1 LFLRSSGRRMFVKPG
16 HNERLN
22 KEHSPFIRDAGALAC
37 NSKHPVEG
45 GRFHVRTG
53 ASMKILIAEK
63 VSPATLKVFRDE
75 PDFEVVT
82 HEQMG
87 DIATAVRDADAL
99 VVRSATD
106 VNAKLIES
114 AQKLRV
120 IGRAGVG
127 VDNVDADAA
136 TRKGIVVMN
145 TPGANAIAVAEHTLG
160 LMISLARF
168 IPKADQSTRSGKWE
182 KKSLQGTELRGK
194 TLGIIGLGRVGVE
207 VARRAKAFG
216 MRMLAYDPFV
226 SQQLARELEIELTS
240 LDPLYAASDYISLHV
255 GLTPQTTGMINAAS
269 IAKMKK
275 GVRLV
280 NCARGELI
288 DDSALLAALNSG
300 QVAGVALDV
309 FTQEPPKDSALLAA
323 ANVIATPHIAGST
336 NEAQE
341 LVGVQIALQVK
352 EYLKRGVIQN
362 AVNVPSLSDEE
373 YREMNPYIDLAEK
386 LGLFV
391 GQISEGNV
399 ESITV
404 TYHGKLAEW
413 KTALLRNS
421 ALKGALKQSID
432 SVNLVNAVSVASERG
447 IQVQE
452 QKKPEDTN
460 IGNVISINVRTH
472 QDEHRARAA
481 LLHERDPRLLD
492 LDGFHVE
499 TPLEGHLTVLRNRDV
514 PGVIGQLGT
523 VLGKNQIN
531 IANFALGRSEGSA
544 SSAAATGSSGTPS
557 ARAEAMAVVQTDQP
571 LTQAAFD
578 ELKRVSAVISVRTVE
593 I

>member
-1 LFLRSSGRRMFVKPG
+1 
-16 HNERLN
+16 
-22 KEHSPFIRDAGALAC
+22 
-37 NSKHPVEG
+37 
-45 GRFHVRTG
+45 
-53 ASMKILIAEK
+53 MKILITEK
-63 VSPATLKVFRDE
+63 VSPAALKVFRDE

-82 HEQMG
+82 SDQIS
-87 DIATAVRDADAL
+87 DVAVAVRDADAL

-106 VNAKLIES
+106 VNAKLINA

-127 VDNVDADAA
+127 VDNVDAEAA

-160 LMISLARF
+160 LMLSLARF
-168 IPKADQSTRSGKWE
+168 IPKADHTTRAGKWE

-194 TLGIIGLGRVGVE
+194 TLGIVGLGRVGVE

-216 MRMLAYDPFV
+216 MKVLAYDPFV
-226 SQQLARELEIELTS
+226 SQQLARDLDIELAA
-240 LDPLYAASDYISLHV
+240 LDSLYAASDYLSLHV
-255 GLTPQTTGMINAAS
+255 GLTPQTNGMINAAS

-288 DDSALLAALNSG
+288 EDAALLAALNSG
-300 QVAGVALDV
+300 YVAGAALDV
-309 FTQEPPKDSALLAA
+309 FIQEPPKENPLLTAP
-323 ANVIATPHIAGST
+323 NVIATPHIAGST

-373 YREMNPYIDLAEK
+373 YSQMHPYIALAEK
-386 LGLFV
+386 LGLFL
-391 GQISEGNV
+391 GQLSDGNV

-404 TYHGKLAEW
+404 GYHGKLAEW
-413 KTALLRNS
+413 KTDLLRNS

-452 QKKPEDTN
+452 QKKPEDVHL
-460 IGNVISINVRTH
+460 GNVISLCVRTH
-472 QDEHRARAA
+472 QGEHRARAA
-481 LLHERDPRLLD
+481 LLHGTSPRLLD
-492 LDGFHVE
+492 FDGFHVE
-499 TPLEGHLTVLRNRDV
+499 APLEGHLTVLRNRDV
-514 PGVIGQLGT
+514 PGVIGQIGT
-523 VLGKNQIN
+523 AMGKNEIN
-531 IANFALGRSEGSA
+531 IANFALGRSDASA
-544 SSAAATGSSGTPS
+544 SRATATTSSGS
-557 ARAEAMAVVQTDQP
+557 GSVRAEAAAVVQTDQP
-571 LTQAAFD
+571 LTAAALE
-578 ELKRVSAVISVRTVE
+578 ELKRISAVTSVKAVQ

>member
-1 LFLRSSGRRMFVKPG
+1 
-16 HNERLN
+16 
-22 KEHSPFIRDAGALAC
+22 
-37 NSKHPVEG
+37 
-45 GRFHVRTG
+45 
-53 ASMKILIAEK
+53 MKILVAEK
-63 VSPATLKVFRDE
+63 VSPAALKVFRDE

-87 DIATAVRDADAL
+87 DLAAAVRDADAL

-106 VNAKLIES
+106 VNQKLIEQ

-127 VDNVDADAA
+127 VDNVDAEAA

-145 TPGANAIAVAEHTLG
+145 TPGANAIAVAEHTIG

-168 IPKADQSTRSGKWE
+168 IPKADQTTRQGKWE
-182 KKSLQGTELRGK
+182 KKSLQGTELKAK

-207 VARRAKAFG
+207 VASRAKAFG
-216 MRMLAYDPFV
+216 MKVLAYDPFV
-226 SQQLARELEIELTS
+226 SQQLARDLEIELS
-240 LDPLYAASDYISLHV
+240 DLDPLYAASDYISLHV
-255 GLTPQTTGMINAAS
+255 GLTPQTQKMINAAS

-275 GVRLV
+275 GVRVV

-288 DDSALLAALNSG
+288 DDAALLEALNSG
-300 QVAGVALDV
+300 QVAGAALDV
-309 FTQEPPKDSALLAA
+309 FAQEPPKDSPLLAA
-323 ANVIATPHIAGST
+323 PNVIATPHIAGST

-352 EYLKRGVIQN
+352 EYLTRGVIQN
-362 AVNVPSLSDEE
+362 AVNVPSLSDQE
-373 YREMNPYIDLAEK
+373 YREMQPYIDLAER
-386 LGLFV
+386 LGLFL
-391 GQISEGNV
+391 GQLSQGNV

-404 TYHGKLAEW
+404 TYHGKVAEW

-421 ALKGALKQSID
+421 VIKGTLKQSID
-432 SVNLVNAVSVASERG
+432 SVNLVNAVSVAAERG

-452 QKKPEDTN
+452 QKKPEDAHA
-460 IGNVISINVRTH
+460 GNVLSLSVRTH
-472 QDEHRARAA
+472 QGEHHARAA
-481 LLHERDPRLLD
+481 VLHGRYPRLLD

-499 TPLEGHLTVLRNRDV
+499 APLEGYLTVFRNRDV
-514 PGVIGQLGT
+514 PGVIGQVGT
-523 VLGKNQIN
+523 VLGKNEIN
-531 IANFALGRSEGSA
+531 IANFALGRSEASASKAAASA
-544 SSAAATGSSGTPS
+544 SSGAGS

-571 LTQAAFD
+571 VTQNALE
-578 ELKRVSAVISVRTVE
+578 ELKRVAAVISVRAAQ

>member
-1 LFLRSSGRRMFVKPG
+1 MEP
-16 HNERLN
+16 
-22 KEHSPFIRDAGALAC
+22 
-37 NSKHPVEG
+37 
-45 GRFHVRTG
+45 
-53 ASMKILIAEK
+53 MKILITEK
-63 VSPATLKVFRDE
+63 ISPAALKVFRDE

-82 HEQMG
+82 SDQVS
-87 DIATAVRDADAL
+87 DVVAAVRDADAL

-106 VNAKLIES
+106 VNAKLIEA

-127 VDNVDADAA
+127 VDNVDAEAA

-160 LMISLARF
+160 LMLSLARF
-168 IPKADQSTRSGKWE
+168 IPKADQTTRAGKWE

-216 MRMLAYDPFV
+216 MKVLAYDPFV
-226 SQQLARELEIELTS
+226 SQQLARDLEIELAA
-240 LDPLYAASDYISLHV
+240 LDALYTASDYISLHV

-288 DDSALLAALNSG
+288 DDAALLAALNSG

-309 FTQEPPKDSALLAA
+309 FTQEPPKENPLLTA

-341 LVGVQIALQVK
+341 LVGVQIALQVR

-373 YREMNPYIDLAEK
+373 YSQMHPYIELAEK
-386 LGLFV
+386 LGLFL
-391 GQISEGNV
+391 GQLSEGNV

-404 TYHGKLAEW
+404 DYHGKLAEW
-413 KTALLRNS
+413 KTDLLRNS
-421 ALKGALKQSID
+421 ALKGSLKQSID

-452 QKKPEDTN
+452 HKKPEDAN
-460 IGNVISINVRTH
+460 LGNVISLKVRTH
-472 QDEHRARAA
+472 QSEHRARAA
-481 LLHERDPRLLD
+481 LLHGSPRLLD
-492 LDGFHVE
+492 LDGLHVE
-499 TPLEGHLTVLRNRDV
+499 APLAGHLTVLRNRDV
-514 PGVIGQLGT
+514 PGVIGQIGT
-523 VLGKNQIN
+523 VLGKNEIN
-531 IANFALGRSEGSA
+531 IANFALGRSDASA
-544 SSAAATGSSGTPS
+544 STAAAGVASGAAST
-557 ARAEAMAVVQTDQP
+557 RAEAMAVVQTDQKVTANA
-571 LTQAAFD
+571 LE
-578 ELKRVSAVISVRTVE
+578 ELKRISAVTSVKAVE

>member
-1 LFLRSSGRRMFVKPG
+1 
-16 HNERLN
+16 
-22 KEHSPFIRDAGALAC
+22 
-37 NSKHPVEG
+37 
-45 GRFHVRTG
+45 
-53 ASMKILIAEK
+53 MKILIAEK

-75 PDFEVVT
+75 PDFEVIT

-87 DIATAVRDADAL
+87 DLATAVRDADAL

-106 VNAKLIES
+106 VNAKLIDS
-114 AQKLRV
+114 TQKLRV

-127 VDNVDADAA
+127 VDNVDAEAA

-145 TPGANAIAVAEHTLG
+145 TPGANAIAVAEHTIG

-168 IPKADQSTRSGKWE
+168 IPKADQTTRAGKWE
-182 KKSLQGTELRGK
+182 KKSLQGTELKGK

-216 MRMLAYDPFV
+216 MKVLAYDPFV
-226 SQQLARELEIELTS
+226 SQQLARDLEIELVGLDS
-240 LDPLYAASDYISLHV
+240 LYVSSDYISLHV
-255 GLTPQTTGMINAAS
+255 GLTPQTIGMINAAS

-288 DDSALLAALNSG
+288 DDAALLQALNSG

-309 FTQEPPKDSALLAA
+309 FSQEPPKENALLSAP
-323 ANVIATPHIAGST
+323 NVIATPHIAGST

-373 YREMNPYIDLAEK
+373 YREMHPYIDLAEK
-386 LGLFV
+386 LGLFL
-391 GQISEGNV
+391 GQLSEGNV
-399 ESITV
+399 ESIIL
-404 TYHGKLAEW
+404 TYHGRVAEW

-421 ALKGALKQSID
+421 ALKGALKHSID
-432 SVNLVNAVSVASERG
+432 SVYLVNANAMASERG

-452 QKKPEDTN
+452 QKKPEDLSG
-460 IGNVISINVRTH
+460 GNVISLNVRT
-472 QDEHRARAA
+472 QQGEHRARAA
-481 LLHERDPRLLD
+481 VLHGRYPRLLD
-492 LDGFHVE
+492 LDGFRVE
-499 TPLEGHLTVLRNRDV
+499 APLEGHLTVLRNRDV
-514 PGVIGQLGT
+514 PGVIGQVGT
-523 VLGKNQIN
+523 VLGKNHIN
-531 IANFALGRSEGSA
+531 IANFALGRSEASA
-544 SSAAATGSSGTPS
+544 SSAAASTSSGAAS

-571 LTQAAFD
+571 VTQAALD
-578 ELKRVSAVISVRTVE
+578 ELKRVSAVIDLKAVQ

>member
-1 LFLRSSGRRMFVKPG
+1 MRAP
-16 HNERLN
+16 
-22 KEHSPFIRDAGALAC
+22 SPALA
-37 NSKHPVEG
+37 NTRPRAAGSTFTTKDL
-45 GRFHVRTG
+45 
-53 ASMKILIAEK
+53 MKILIAEK
-63 VSPATLKVFRDE
+63 VSPASLKVFRDE

-82 HEQMG
+82 HDQIS
-87 DIATAVRDADAL
+87 DVLTAVRDADAL

-106 VNAKLIES
+106 VNAKLIDA

-127 VDNVDADAA
+127 VDNVDTDAA

-160 LMISLARF
+160 LMLSLARL
-168 IPKADQSTRSGKWE
+168 IPRADQTTRAGKWE

-194 TLGIIGLGRVGVE
+194 TLGIVGLGRVGVE
-207 VARRAKAFG
+207 VARLAKAFG
-216 MRMLAYDPFV
+216 MKVLAYDPFV
-226 SQQLARELEIELTS
+226 SQQLARDLEIELIG

-255 GLTPQTTGMINAAS
+255 GLTPQTAGMINATS
-269 IAKMKK
+269 IARMKK

-288 DDSALLAALNSG
+288 DDAALVAALNSGYVAGAALDVFAQEPPKESALLAA
-300 QVAGVALDV
+300 
-309 FTQEPPKDSALLAA
+309 P
-323 ANVIATPHIAGST
+323 NVIATPHIAGST

-352 EYLKRGVIQN
+352 EYLKRSVIQN

-373 YREMNPYIDLAEK
+373 YKEMHPYIELAEK
-386 LGLFV
+386 LGLLI
-391 GQISEGNV
+391 GQLSEGNV

-404 TYHGKLAEW
+404 TYHGKVAEW
-413 KTALLRNS
+413 KTALLRNA

-432 SVNLVNAVSVASERG
+432 SVNLVNAISVASERG

-452 QKKPEDTN
+452 QKKPEDTSS
-460 IGNVISINVRTH
+460 GNVISLSVRSH
-472 QDEHRARAA
+472 EGEHRARAA
-481 LLHERDPRLLD
+481 VLHGRYPRLLE

-499 TPLEGHLTVLRNRDV
+499 APLEGYLIVLRNRDV

-523 VLGKNQIN
+523 VLGKNAIN
-531 IANFALGRSEGSA
+531 IANFALGRSDASA
-544 SSAAATGSSGTPS
+544 SSAAASTSSGAAS
-557 ARAEAMAVVQTDQP
+557 VRAEAMAVVQTDQP
-571 LTQAAFD
+571 VTQAALE
-578 ELKRVSAVISVRTVE
+578 ELKRVNAVISVRPVQ

>member
-1 LFLRSSGRRMFVKPG
+1 
-16 HNERLN
+16 
-22 KEHSPFIRDAGALAC
+22 
-37 NSKHPVEG
+37 
-45 GRFHVRTG
+45 
-53 ASMKILIAEK
+53 MKILIAEK

-75 PDFEVVT
+75 PEFELIT

-87 DIATAVRDADAL
+87 DLATAVRDADAL

-145 TPGANAIAVAEHTLG
+145 TPGANAIAVAEHTIG

-168 IPKADQSTRSGKWE
+168 IPKADQTTRAGKWE
-182 KKSLQGTELRGK
+182 KKSLQGTELKGK

-216 MRMLAYDPFV
+216 MKVLAYDPFV
-226 SQQLARELEIELTS
+226 SQQLARDLEIELVG
-240 LDPLYAASDYISLHV
+240 LDSLYASSDYISLHV
-255 GLTPQTTGMINAAS
+255 GLTPQTAGMINAAS

-275 GVRLV
+275 GLRLV

-288 DDSALLAALNSG
+288 DDAALLQALNSG
-300 QVAGVALDV
+300 QLAGAALDV
-309 FTQEPPKDSALLAA
+309 FSQEPPKENALLSAP
-323 ANVIATPHIAGST
+323 NVIATPHIAGST

-373 YREMNPYIDLAEK
+373 YREMHPYLDLAEK
-386 LGLFV
+386 LGLFL
-391 GQISEGNV
+391 GQLSEGSV
-399 ESITV
+399 ESINLV
-404 TYHGKLAEW
+404 YHGRVAEW

-421 ALKGALKQSID
+421 ALKGALKHSID
-432 SVNLVNAVSVASERG
+432 SVNLVNANTVAAERG
-447 IQVQE
+447 VQVQE
-452 QKKPEDTN
+452 QKKPDDLSA
-460 IGNVISINVRTH
+460 GNVISLNIRTQH
-472 QDEHRARAA
+472 GEHRARAA
-481 LLHERDPRLLD
+481 VLHGRYPRLLD
-492 LDGFHVE
+492 LDGFRVE
-499 TPLEGHLTVLRNRDV
+499 APLEGYLTVLRNRDV
-514 PGVIGQLGT
+514 PGVIGQVGT

-531 IANFALGRSEGSA
+531 IANFALGRSEASA
-544 SSAAATGSSGTPS
+544 SSAAASTSSGAAS

-571 LTQAAFD
+571 VTQAALD
-578 ELKRVSAVISVRTVE
+578 DLKRVSAVIQLRTVQ

>member
-1 LFLRSSGRRMFVKPG
+1 
-16 HNERLN
+16 
-22 KEHSPFIRDAGALAC
+22 
-37 NSKHPVEG
+37 
-45 GRFHVRTG
+45 
-53 ASMKILIAEK
+53 MKILIAEK

-75 PDFEVVT
+75 PDFEIVT

-106 VNAKLIES
+106 VNAKLIDG

-168 IPKADQSTRSGKWE
+168 IPKADQSTRAGKWE

-216 MRMLAYDPFV
+216 MRVLAYDPFV
-226 SQQLARELEIELTS
+226 SQQLARDLEIELTS

-255 GLTPQTTGMINAAS
+255 GLTPQTAAMINPTS

-288 DDSALLAALNSG
+288 DDAALLAALNSG
-300 QVAGVALDV
+300 QVGGAALDV
-309 FTQEPPKDSALLAA
+309 FTHEPPKDSALLAA
-323 ANVIATPHIAGST
+323 ANLIATPHIAGST

-373 YREMNPYIDLAEK
+373 YREMNPYLDLAEK

-399 ESITV
+399 EGITV

-460 IGNVISINVRTH
+460 IGNVISLSVRTH
-472 QDEHRARAA
+472 QGEHRARAA
-481 LLHERDPRLLD
+481 LLHERYPRLLD

-514 PGVIGQLGT
+514 PGVIGEVGT

-531 IANFALGRSEGSA
+531 IANFALGRSEVTA
-544 SSAAATGSSGTPS
+544 SSAAASTSSGAAS

-571 LTQAAFD
+571 LTQPALD
-578 ELKRVSAVISVRTVE
+578 GLKRVSAVISVRTVE